1 MEKGPHTEGHDPATT
16 PLRCQRCQSEMTWPV
31 VCEACHTLYPPRE
44 QVDYFDLLGVP
55 RQYDLDPEKLRR
67 NFLALNRRIH
77 PDFFST
83 EEDDVQN
90 ASMRIAAQINTA
102 YETLRDP
109 VQRAEYVL
117 HICGGPASSED
128 KSVPTE
134 LLGAVMALRDQIDE
148 ARQAGDQSALN
159 ALRQQV
165 TARHQE
171 VMARVRALADRVCE
185 SDSQPERFELR
196 KQLNASQYWAGLLRQ
211 LNPS

>member
-1 MEKGPHTEGHDPATT
+1 METKPHTESRDPAPT
-16 PLRCQRCQSEMTWPV
+16 PLRCRRCQSEMTWPV

-44 QVDYFDLLGVP
+44 QVDYFELLGVP
-55 RQYDLDPEKLRR
+55 RRYDLDLEKLRR

-109 VQRAEYVL
+109 VQRAEYIL
-117 HICGGPASSED
+117 HVCGGPGRSED
-128 KSVPTE
+128 KSVPAE
-134 LLGAVMALRDQIDE
+134 LLGAVMTLRDQIDE
-148 ARQAGDQSALN
+148 ARQAGDQAALKALN
-159 ALRQQV
+159 QQV
-165 TARHQE
+165 TARYQE
-171 VMARVRALADRVCE
+171 VMGRVRALAGRVC
-185 SDSQPERFELR
+185 DSASEPERFELR
-196 KQLNASQYWAGLLRQ
+196 QQLNAGQYWSGLLRH